1 MTRDVF
7 ALPLDSNHFN
17 MSLNFTA
24 VRPKSDAAWQI
35 FKTNVP
41 LLLPERIQHSAACN
55 IPFIAQPFE
64 PSLEVLNI
72 PCASVQQPESGI
84 DMLNQPYIH
93 RDISWLSFNYRV
105 LQEAK
110 DPSVP
115 LLERLKFLAIYSSNL
130 DEFFRVRVAS
140 LRNLKKAGKK
150 TKAELDF
157 DPRVLQ
163 KEIYRV
169 VNKQQEEVSAIF
181 SEQIVPE
188 LRRHNIVLL
197 RRLELNDE
205 QRRFVENYFNDN
217 LLPFVMPVLL
227 VKQRIRPFLANAH
240 LYLAVHLRPRRRPLA
255 ESEYALVKIP
265 SDQVRRYVELPSA
278 NGRHELIMLDDIVR
292 HSVSLLF
299 PGYDIQ
305 DTYSIKLTR
314 DAELYIDD
322 EFSGDLITKI
332 KNSLQ
337 KRQVGPASRFV
348 YDREMPIHL
357 LNYLQETFDLG
368 KNEMLPEGRYH
379 NNFDFFK
386 FPDFGMS
393 HLKNKPLPPLPHPVL
408 HHTDDFLGAIRQKDR
423 MVHFPYQSYEPV
435 LEFFRRAAADPQVTH
450 IKVIQYRVAKHS
462 RIMEALID
470 AVKQGKQVSVFVE
483 VKARFDEEANLA
495 WGEKLDKAGVRVYY
509 SFPGVKVHSK
519 LALVRRIENGEP
531 QLYSYLSSGNFH
543 EDTAKIYG
551 DFGIFTADPRLTS
564 EVSMVFTFLENIKPP
579 KQDFEHLMVGKFNLR
594 PGLYALIDREIEAA
608 KNGQKA
614 SMIIKLNSLED
625 KEMIARLY
633 EASRAGV
640 KIRLIIRGICCLVPG
655 VKGLSDN
662 IEITSIVDRFL
673 EHARVLVFYN
683 GGDHRIFLSSADWME
698 RNLSYRIETTFPVY
712 DPDLKQE
719 ILEIL
724 NLQLSDNVKARVID
738 KDHRNE
744 YRRSATDIPV
754 RAQLE
759 TYFYHKR
766 RLELDNVAQQSE

>member
-1 MTRDVF
+1 
-7 ALPLDSNHFN
+7 
-17 MSLNFTA
+17 
-24 VRPKSDAAWQI
+24 
-35 FKTNVP
+35 
-41 LLLPERIQHSAACN
+41 
-55 IPFIAQPFE
+55 
-64 PSLEVLNI
+64 
-72 PCASVQQPESGI
+72 
-84 DMLNQPYIH
+84 MLTQPYIH

-157 DPRVLQ
+157 DPRMVQ
-163 KEIYRV
+163 KEIYRI

-197 RRLELNDE
+197 RRLDLNDE
-205 QRRFVENYFNDN
+205 QRRFVENYFNDH

-240 LYLAVHLRPRRRPLA
+240 LYLAVHLRPRRKPLA

-265 SDQVRRYVELPSA
+265 SDQVPRYVELPSV

-348 YDREMPIHL
+348 YDREMPIHM

-386 FPDFGMS
+386 FPDFGMN
-393 HLKNKPLPPLPHPVL
+393 HLKNKPLPPLPHSVL
-408 HHTDDFLGAIRQKDR
+408 HDTDDFLGAIRQKDR

-435 LEFFRRAAADPQVTH
+435 LEFFRRAANDPQVTH
-450 IKVIQYRVAKHS
+450 IKVIQYRVAKNS
-462 RIMEALID
+462 RIVEALID

-519 LALVRRIENGEP
+519 LALVRRIENGDP
-531 QLYSYLSSGNFH
+531 QLYAYLSSGNFH
-543 EDTAKIYG
+543 EDTAKTYG
-551 DFGIFTADPRLTS
+551 DFGIFTADQRLTS

-614 SMIIKLNSLED
+614 AMTIKLNSLED

-633 EASRAGV
+633 EASRVGV
-640 KIRLIIRGICCLVPG
+640 KIKLIIRGICCLVPG
-655 VKGLSDN
+655 IKGLSDN
-662 IEITSIVDRFL
+662 IEIISIVDRFL
-673 EHARVLVFYN
+673 EHARILVFYN
-683 GGDHRIFLSSADWME
+683 GGDQRIFLSSADWME

-712 DPDLKQE
+712 DPDLQRE

-724 NLQLSDNVKARVID
+724 NLQLSDNVKARIID
-738 KDHRNE
+738 QSHENA

-766 RLELDNVAQQSE
+766 RLELENMGIGY